1 MKKLTLSTLAMGALF
16 SCALQAT
23 AQITVTVDPT
33 TMNNGY
39 MSWSPAVGDA
49 AGYGGSGGGG
59 WGFADLQASYSGTTL
74 TLNPNI
80 NAYDDNLTSGP
91 GGTPNAYWI
100 NADGSGANIMD
111 ANSYVDTSAGALGV
125 AGGTLTFNFT
135 VLANTLPAGYTAD
148 AWIKE
153 FTSSYGFVGEST
165 TVPLTVGAH
174 SVTDSIT
181 SNASDRVQYGFE
193 LIGPD
198 ALGGS
203 AAALD
208 SVVIAPT
215 AVPEPAAWTWAGS
228 GSLLL
233 LGLLRRRNK

>member
-1 MKKLTLSTLAMGALF
+1 MNKLTSTTLSLGALLI
-16 SCALQAT
+16 CASQAT
-23 AQITVTVDPT
+23 AQTTVTVDHS

-39 MSWSPAVGDA
+39 MSWTRIASDAV
-49 AGYGGSGGGG
+49 GYGGSGGGG
-59 WGFADLQASYSGTTL
+59 WGFADLQASVSGSTL

-80 NAYDDNLTSGP
+80 NAYDNNVASGN
-91 GGTPNAYWI
+91 GTASYDYWI
-100 NADGSGANIMD
+100 NADGTGANIMD

-125 AGGTLTFNFT
+125 AGGTLTFNFN

-153 FTSSYGFVGEST
+153 FTSSYGYIGEST
-165 TVPLTVGAH
+165 TVALTPGQH
-174 SVTDSIT
+174 TVTDAIT

-198 ALGGS
+198 TLGGS
-203 AAALD
+203 AAAMD
-208 SVVIAPT
+208 SVVIGPS
-215 AVPEPAAWTWAGS
+215 AVPEPATWAWAGS

-233 LGLLRRRNK
+233 LSMIRRRNK